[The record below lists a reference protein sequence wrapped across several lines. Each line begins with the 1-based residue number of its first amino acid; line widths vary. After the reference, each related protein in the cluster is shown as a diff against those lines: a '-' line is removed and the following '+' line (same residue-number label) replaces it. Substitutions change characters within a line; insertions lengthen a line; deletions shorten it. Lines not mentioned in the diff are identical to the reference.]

1 MKYNTAPIS
10 PSERI
15 LSLDVL
21 RGFAIF
27 GILIMNIQS
36 FSMIEAAYI
45 NPTAFGDLSG
55 LNKWVWILSHVFADS
70 KFMTLFSIL
79 FGAGILLFANKI
91 ESKGFKPA
99 GLHYSRTFWL
109 LIIGLIHAYFLW
121 YGDILVT
128 YALCALFIFL
138 LRKLAPKRLLVIG
151 IIIFSIPSLLYLFF
165 GWIMQYWPQEAV
177 DNSMVS
183 WFPAQNLID
192 QEIAAYHG
200 SWSDQMSHRI
210 PAAIFLQTF
219 IFLMWYGWRAAGL
232 MLIGMAL
239 YKWGVLTAQKSNRVY
254 VKFTVTGFVIG
265 FLLVIWGIIKNF
277 AVNWSFDFSMFL
289 GWQFN
294 YWGSVFVVL
303 GYIGVIMLVSKSVFF
318 EKITRPLAA
327 VGRTALTNYL
337 AQTIICTLI
346 FYGHGLGLYA
356 KVERKEQIL
365 FVFGIWLVQL
375 IISTVWLRRF
385 RFGPAEW
392 IWHSLTY
399 LKIQPFR
406 NPG

>member
-1 MKYNTAPIS
+1 MKHNKAPIS

-21 RGFAIF
+21 RGFAIL

-36 FSMIEAAYI
+36 FSMIETAYI
-45 NPTAFGDLSG
+45 NPAAFGDLTG

-109 LIIGLIHAYFLW
+109 LIIGLIHAYFIW

-128 YALCALFIFL
+128 YALCAFIIFL
-138 LRKLAPKRLLVIG
+138 LRNFTPKRLLVIG
-151 IIIFSIPSLLYLFF
+151 IIVFLIPSLIYLFF
-165 GWIMQYWPQEAV
+165 GWSMQYWPQEAI

-192 QEIAAYHG
+192 QEIAAYQG
-200 SWSDQMSHRI
+200 SWMDQMSHRI

-219 IFLMWYGWRAAGL
+219 IFLMWHGWRAAGL

-239 YKWGVLTAQKSNRVY
+239 FKWGVLTAQKSNRFY
-254 VKFTVTGFVIG
+254 IKLSIPGFVIG
-265 FLLVIWGIIKNF
+265 FLLVIWGIVKNF

-294 YWGSVFVVL
+294 YWGSVFVAL
-303 GYIGVIMLVSKSVFF
+303 GYIGVIMLVSKSEFF

-346 FYGHGLGLYA
+346 FYGHGLGLFA
-356 KVERKEQIL
+356 RVERKEQVL
-365 FVFGIWLVQL
+365 FIIGIWLFQL
-375 IISTVWLRRF
+375 IISTAWLQRF

-392 IWHSLTY
+392 IWRSLTY
-399 LKIQPFR
+399 RKIQPFL